1 MSAPT
6 PAAAPPRR
14 ALRPLAWLGAGL
26 LFTVF
31 IALGSWQVQRL
42 FWKLDLIA
50 RVEARVHAP
59 AQTAPAR
66 PDWPTVN
73 RARDEYRHVQVQGR
87 WLPASALRVQAVTE
101 LGSGFWLMLAL
112 QQPSGDVVWVN
123 QGFVASATAPA
134 SAPEGLITVTGL
146 LRLTEPGGA
155 FLRHNDPARNR
166 WFSRDVAAMGA
177 AQGLSSLAPFF
188 IDADKA
194 LSPAQPG
201 VPVGGLTVV
210 RFQNNHLVYA
220 LTWYTLAAM
229 VLGAVWLVRRDA
241 VRSGS
246 ATD

>member
-1 MSAPT
+1 MSAHP
-6 PAAAPPRR
+6 PAASPPRR

-42 FWKLDLIA
+42 FWKLDLIE

-59 AQTAPAR
+59 AQPAPPR
-66 PDWPTVN
+66 PEWPTVD
-73 RARDEYRHVQVQGR
+73 RARDEYRHVQVQGH

-123 QGFVASATAPA
+123 RGFVASAAAPA
-134 SAPEGLITVTGL
+134 SAPEGLVTVTGL

-155 FLRHNDPARNR
+155 FLRHNDPAQHR

-188 IDADKA
+188 IDADRSA
-194 LSPAQPG
+194 TPPG
-201 VPVGGLTVV
+201 PGAPVGGLTVV

-229 VLGAVWLVRRDA
+229 VLLAVWLVRRDA
-241 VRSGS
+241 ARGGP
-246 ATD
+246 AAD